1 MKKKLYLVLIIL
13 LSWLTVPFIG
23 KRDFKRFYPE
33 AIFMCLYVLIEGF
46 IAEKNKWWTIKER
59 LLPNLSGELPMIL
72 GPFFAGSIWIL
83 KLTYGRP
90 LLYILL
96 NTVVDAFFAY
106 PFYTWF
112 KKIGIWKLLR
122 FSQLKLFM
130 LFLMKSIFMYVFH
143 MAFVD
148 KKMLSAAV
156 GGFRNYFNKFRMS
169 EREER
174 G

>member
-1 MKKKLYLVLIIL
+1 MKKKLYLVLIVL

-23 KRDFKRFYPE
+23 KKDFKRFYP
-33 AIFMCLYVLIEGF
+33 AALFMGFYVLIEGV
-46 IAEKNKWWTIKER
+46 IAEKNKWWTIKTR
-59 LLPNLSGELPMIL
+59 FHPKLSGEMPMVL

-83 KLTYGRP
+83 KMTYGKP
-90 LLYILL
+90 LMYILL

-122 FSQLKLFM
+122 FSQLKLFI

-143 MAFVD
+143 LAFVD
-148 KKMLSAAV
+148 KKVLSRLAD
-156 GGFRNYFNKFRMS
+156 GFKKPL
-169 EREER
+169 
-174 G
+174 

>member
-23 KRDFKRFYPE
+23 KRDFKRFYPA

-59 LLPNLSGELPMIL
+59 LHPKLSGELPLIL

-143 MAFVD
+143 LAFVD

-156 GGFRNYFNKFRMS
+156 VGFRNYFNKSRMN
-169 EREER
+169 E
-174 G
+174 